1 MAETDTLLR
10 CSCCATRV
18 NAEASICHGCGAIRA
33 RPPLATVQ
41 LFFIHPLVAFGLML
55 AAMGGLGLPVI
66 PASAL
71 FAIAWAS
78 FSVVYIVAHRRPR
91 WSEVEPLLLE
101 DEPPEAEGAHRPRVA
116 FEPWWAGAA
125 TVATGL
131 ALLWMVSPRADAE
144 ALNAEV
150 VISLTSPTTPAP
162 VHVAV
167 VLPPKAAL
175 PPKSAPEAWPAK
187 VEAAK
192 VEPPKASLATT
203 TSGITAAATS
213 PVTNATAEAAKMQP
227 TTLDTPKT
235 ELAKTELP
243 KAEPTADVQTMA
255 AQRLLANLG
264 YFEGTP
270 DGKMSAKMKA
280 AVKEFRT
287 DMSLG
292 GDAVDPR
299 LITTLESVV
308 SARQQAEARRSQQAE
323 ARRSEPKQTESRQA
337 DARPVETRP
346 AAPRPID
353 TRTVEARSY
362 ETQPVVGPRPVEYRQ
377 AEMKPVQQA
386 EAIPAPPPPPAVIA
400 PPPLSV
406 LNGLTAARTAAQDQ
420 GPVRLGPVRIH

>member
-1 MAETDTLLR
+1 MPETDTLLR
-10 CSCCATRV
+10 CPCCATRL
-18 NAEASICHGCGAIRA
+18 NADASICHGCGAIRA
-33 RPPLATVQ
+33 RPPLAMVQ
-41 LFFIHPLVAFGLML
+41 LFFVHPLVAFGLML
-55 AAMGGLGLPVI
+55 AAMAGLGLPLI

-71 FAIAWAS
+71 FAVAWVS
-78 FSVVYIVAHRRPR
+78 FSVIYVVARRRLR

-101 DEPPEAEGAHRPRVA
+101 DEPLESEATCRPRVA
-116 FEPWWAGAA
+116 FAPWWAGAA

-144 ALNAEV
+144 AANGEV
-150 VISLTSPTTPAP
+150 VISLTSPTSPAP
-162 VHVAV
+162 VRVAV
-167 VLPPKAAL
+167 VL

-187 VEAAK
+187 TEAAK
-192 VEPPKASLATT
+192 IEPPKAPLATT
-203 TSGITAAATS
+203 TAITTAAAS
-213 PVTNATAEAAKMQP
+213 PVANATADVAKIQP

-235 ELAKTELP
+235 ETAKTELP
-243 KAEPTADVQTMA
+243 KAEPAADVQTMA
-255 AQRLLANLG
+255 AQRLLADLG

-308 SARQQAEARRSQQAE
+308 SARQQADARRSQQAE
-323 ARRSEPKQTESRQA
+323 AKRAEPKRTESRQA
-337 DARPVETRP
+337 DARPVETR
-346 AAPRPID
+346 
-353 TRTVEARSY
+353 SY
-362 ETQPVVGPRPVEYRQ
+362 GTQPIAPKLVEYRQ

-386 EAIPAPPPPPAVIA
+386 EAIPAPPPSSAVIA

-406 LNGLTAARTAAQDQ
+406 LNGLTAARTAAQNQ
-420 GPVRLGPVRIH
+420 GPVRLGPVRTH

>member
-10 CSCCATRV
+10 CPCCATRV
-18 NAEASICHGCGAIRA
+18 SAEASVCHGCGAIRA

-41 LFFIHPLVAFGLML
+41 LFFIHPLAAFGLML

-71 FAIAWAS
+71 FVVAWAT
-78 FSVVYIVAHRRPR
+78 FSVIYIVVRRRPR

-101 DEPPEAEGAHRPRVA
+101 DEPLDAGAAHPKRIVFA
-116 FEPWWAGAA
+116 PWWAGAA

-144 ALNAEV
+144 AANAEV
-150 VISLTSPTTPAP
+150 VISLSNPTSPAP
-162 VHVAV
+162 VSVAV

-187 VEAAK
+187 TEAAK
-192 VEPPKASLATT
+192 VEPPKASVVASAMASAVIPAVPSTAVPSTVTAGLATE
-203 TSGITAAATS
+203 
-213 PVTNATAEAAKMQP
+213 PAKILP
-227 TTLDTPKT
+227 TGLDTPKT
-235 ELAKTELP
+235 DLAKTELP
-243 KAEPTADVQTMA
+243 KTEPPADVQTMA
-255 AQRLLANLG
+255 AQRLLADLG

-280 AVKEFRT
+280 AVKEFRA

-299 LITTLESVV
+299 LITTLEGVV
-308 SARQQAEARRSQQAE
+308 SARQQADARRSQQAD
-323 ARRSEPKQTESRQA
+323 AKRSEPKRTESRQA

-346 AAPRPID
+346 SVTAPVA
-353 TRTVEARSY
+353 T
-362 ETQPVVGPRPVEYRQ
+362 RPVEYRQ

-386 EAIPAPPPPPAVIA
+386 EAIPVAAPPPPPAVAIA

-406 LNGLTAARTAAQDQ
+406 LNGLTAARAAAQDQ
-420 GPVRLGPVRIH
+420 GPVRLGPVRTH